1 MSLEIPMPASD
12 TTSTVLRGLF
22 GVQGKTVLVTG
33 ASKGIG
39 EAVAKAC
46 ANAGARLIVAGR
58 DQGRLQATLDALAG
72 DGHRMFAGD
81 LADSAVVQQLAGEC
95 GPLDGL
101 VHSAGIR
108 GLSPMRLVSE
118 QLLRE
123 VMDVNY
129 LAPMMLTRHLL
140 ARQSLRPGGSVIFLS
155 SIAALTGTVGVG
167 PYAGS
172 KAALIGTLRP
182 LALEL
187 ARRKIRANALCPGLV
202 ETSLI
207 NEDKAW
213 FEESRKR
220 YPLGIGDPD
229 DVALACLYFLSDAS
243 SKVTGQAF
251 SMDGGVEYV

>member
-1 MSLEIPMPASD
+1 MSVAD
-12 TTSTVLRGLF
+12 ATSVLLRELY
-22 GVQGKTVLVTG
+22 GVHGKTVLVTG

-39 EAVAKAC
+39 EAVARAC
-46 ANAGARLIVAGR
+46 ANAGARLLIAGR
-58 DQGRLQATLDALAG
+58 DTARLQAVLDALPG
-72 DGHRMFAGD
+72 EDHRLFAGD
-81 LADSAVVQQLAGEC
+81 LSDAATVQRLAAES
-95 GPLDGL
+95 GPLDGV

-108 GLSPMRLVSE
+108 GLSPMKLVSE
-118 QLLRE
+118 SFLTE
-123 VMDVNY
+123 VTTINY
-129 LAPMMLTRHLL
+129 IAPTMLTRHLL
-140 ARQSLRPGGSVIFLS
+140 ARQSLRPGGSIVFLS

-172 KAALIGTLRP
+172 KAALIGMLRP

-207 NEDKAW
+207 SEDKAW

-220 YPLGIGDPD
+220 YPLGIGEPD

-251 SMDGGVEYV
+251 SMDGGVEFA

>member
-1 MSLEIPMPASD
+1 MSVAD
-12 TTSTVLRGLF
+12 ATSVLLRDLY
-22 GVQGKTVLVTG
+22 GVHGKTVLVTG

-39 EAVAKAC
+39 EAVARAC
-46 ANAGARLIVAGR
+46 ANAGAHLLIAGR
-58 DQGRLQATLDALAG
+58 DTARLQAVLDALPG
-72 DGHRMFAGD
+72 QDHRLFAGD
-81 LADSAVVQQLAGEC
+81 LSDAATVQRLAAES
-95 GPLDGL
+95 GPLDGV

-108 GLSPMRLVSE
+108 GLSPMKLVSE
-118 QLLRE
+118 SFLTE
-123 VMDVNY
+123 VMTINY
-129 LAPMMLTRHLL
+129 IAPTMLTRHLL
-140 ARQSLRPGGSVIFLS
+140 ARQSLRPGGSIVFLS

-172 KAALIGTLRP
+172 KAALIGMLRP

-220 YPLGIGDPD
+220 YPLGIGEPD

-251 SMDGGVEYV
+251 SMDGGVEFA